1 MQLLREL
8 WLRVCWLAGRS
19 RFHSERADE
28 MQFHVE
34 SRAEE
39 LEQDGVP
46 RDEAI
51 TRARREFGSRL
62 KAAEDT
68 SGAWQVRWLED
79 IFSDLRYAGRAFRRN
94 PGFAL
99 TVIFCLALGIG
110 ANTTIFSITTS
121 FLFSQPS
128 CRDSASMIAIW
139 EGGNSGSSIT
149 DYRFLRDARVFDGMA
164 GINVEREVNWRDGDR
179 TSRFYAG
186 VVTDD
191 YFSTLEC
198 PFLLGRG
205 IAPGE
210 TTTAVLSDRVW
221 RGTFGGDPAILG
233 RKLILDGRVYSIA
246 GVLPANHRSIAG
258 FSLSPDLY
266 IPAARADDSVQ
277 FYARMPKGM
286 TVPIARSRLQ
296 SVFEQL
302 DRIYPK
308 EGWKRTSQVRVTGVT
323 GFDVLNQELPGQI
336 TAFFAMLMIVSG
348 LVLLIACTNV
358 ASLLLARAASR
369 SQELAIRLSLGASR
383 RRIVRHLLVESLL
396 LSILGLSVGLAV
408 DGGCAMAIN
417 HLTLPVP
424 IPIHLV
430 VSPDWRLLWYSL
442 CTVLVSALLSGLLP
456 ALKAVRKD
464 VNIALKQEEQQLVR
478 SWNLRGVLVAG
489 QLAISIVLLAAGLL
503 FVHNLLRAS
512 SMNPGFN
519 VDHTIWAYMRLA
531 PDKYNDPD
539 QTKQMSVVRLALER
553 LRALPGVESA
563 AITRDVPLNG
573 NCVTG
578 ARLRTDVS
586 RVAIPVQYECNNV
599 SPDYFRAI
607 GIPMQRGREFT
618 AADRKGSQPVAIVN
632 ESFAR
637 TIFGNVDP
645 VGRTITTDFKN
656 DKGKLIVGV
665 AKDSKYFTL
674 SEKQRLAVYDPYF
687 AASEP
692 INLHFLIRTAGAP
705 AGYVKPITDM
715 LGSLDSTA
723 AIETKPMSRA
733 LGLALL
739 PSRAGALTLG
749 AMGILGLVL
758 AAIGLYGVLLYSV
771 SRRTREIGLRVA
783 LGATPS
789 DVLRLI
795 GQHSLVVVG
804 CGAIAGLTLAFFA
817 VQPLGLFLVPGLSA
831 LDSTTFFA
839 VIGVLGAVVLPA
851 TLTPAIRA
859 LRVDPMVALRYE

>member
-1 MQLLREL
+1 
-8 WLRVCWLAGRS
+8 
-19 RFHSERADE
+19 
-28 MQFHVE
+28 
-34 SRAEE
+34 
-39 LEQDGVP
+39 VP
-46 RDEAI
+46 RGEAI

-62 KAAEDT
+62 KAAENT
-68 SGAWQVRWLED
+68 SGAWQVHWVED

-99 TVIFCLALGIG
+99 TAIFCLALGIG

-149 DYRFLRDARVFDGMA
+149 DYRFVRDSRVFDGMA
-164 GINVEREVNWRDGDR
+164 GINVEREVNWRDGER

-221 RGTFGGDPAILG
+221 RGTFGEDPAILG
-233 RKLILDGRVYSIA
+233 RKLILDGRVYSVA

-266 IPAARADDSVQ
+266 IPAAHADDSVQ

-286 TVPIARSRLQ
+286 TIPIARSRLQ
-296 SVFEQL
+296 NVFEQL

-336 TAFFAMLMIVSG
+336 MAFFAMLMIVAG

-358 ASLLLARAASR
+358 ASLLLARTSGR

-383 RRIVRHLLVESLL
+383 RRIIRHLLVESLL
-396 LSILGLSVGLAV
+396 LSILGLGVGLAI
-408 DGGCAMAIN
+408 DIGCATAMN

-442 CTVLVSALLSGLLP
+442 CTMLVSALLSGLLP

-464 VNIALKQEEQQLVR
+464 VNVALKQEEHQIVR
-478 SWNLRGVLVAG
+478 SWNLRSVLVTG
-489 QLAISIVLLAAGLL
+489 QLAVSIVLLAAGFL
-503 FVHNLLRAS
+503 FVHNLLRAT

-519 VDHTIWAYMRLA
+519 VDHTLWAYMRLA

-563 AITRDVPLNG
+563 AITRGVPLNS

-578 ARLRTDVS
+578 TRLRTDKS
-586 RVAIPVQYECNNV
+586 RAAIPVQYECNNV
-599 SPDYFRAI
+599 GPDYFRAI
-607 GIPMQRGREFT
+607 GIPMLRGREFT

-645 VGRTITTDFKN
+645 VGHTITTDFKN
-656 DKGKLIVGV
+656 DKRKLIVGV

-692 INLHFLIRTAGAP
+692 INLHFLIRTGGAP
-705 AGYVKPITDM
+705 AGYVKPITDL
-715 LGSLDSTA
+715 LGRLDSTA

-739 PSRAGALTLG
+739 PSRAGAVMLG

-758 AAIGLYGVLLYSV
+758 ATSGLYGVLLYSV
-771 SRRTREIGLRVA
+771 SHRTREIGLRVA

-795 GQHSLVVVG
+795 GRHSLVVVG
-804 CGAIAGLTLAFFA
+804 CGAIAGLALAFFA
-817 VQPLGLFLVPGLSA
+817 VPPLGLFLVPGLSA

-839 VIGVLGAVVLPA
+839 VIGVLGMVALPA
-851 TLTPAIRA
+851 TLTPVLRA